1 MLTAIDIPEEQE
13 QDGNQRFRNLI
24 TLHIRIA
31 LLSDVFATAG
41 YTHGR
46 AAIGILQT
54 LMSDPSQDAVPDLGT
69 LHRAC
74 IWENILLKAGLTSKG
89 IDSTTSPDASP
100 LERSPSRASAP
111 PAENDPSITT
121 NGIQPEP
128 ADMETLPDPKLEPTK
143 PEGPRE
149 QNAKA
154 LKHLTHGLP
163 SSLAPFFQGR
173 LKYSDS
179 YHLDLM
185 LNALNSYC
193 QIVSRPAQSRFCTK
207 EADHEFFVRN
217 SRCHVEVCQPE
228 ELW

>member
-1 MLTAIDIPEEQE
+1 MISPNCCRFWKSQVRQAVILTFSIQLLNTFISPEEQDQE
-13 QDGNQRFRNLI
+13 GNQRFRSLI

-54 LMSDPSQDAVPDLGT
+54 LMGDPAEDAVPDLGT

-89 IDSTTSPDASP
+89 IDSIMSPDASP

-111 PAENDPSITT
+111 LAENDLSITT
-121 NGIQPEP
+121 NGVQPELSNV
-128 ADMETLPDPKLEPTK
+128 ESSSVPKLEPTK

-149 QNAKA
+149 HNAKA

-163 SSLAPFFQGR
+163 SSLAPFFQG
-173 LKYSDS
+173 
-179 YHLDLM
+179 
-185 LNALNSYC
+185 
-193 QIVSRPAQSRFCTK
+193 
-207 EADHEFFVRN
+207 
-217 SRCHVEVCQPE
+217 
-228 ELW
+228 